1 MHRFFIPPSWIRG
14 NRVTITGPQA
24 HQIANVLRMRSGEL
38 IAVLDNSGWV
48 IEVQLTSV
56 DGNAVN
62 GEVQRR
68 RLSAREP
75 RTKVSLY
82 QGVLRSNRFE
92 FVLQKGTELGVVE
105 FVPVIA
111 DRCVMSDLEVV
122 EKKRR
127 RWEMIIQEAS
137 EQSRRGRKPAL
148 RSTALFPQVCEQV
161 RHSGGLSLILWEEE
175 GKTSL
180 RDVLRGVSSGER
192 DDRPFTVNFLVGPE
206 GGFSAG
212 EIEVAR
218 RYGLAPVS
226 LGPRILRSETAG
238 TVAAAVILYE
248 LGDLQ

>member
-111 DRCVMSDLEVV
+111 DRCVMSDLGCRE
-122 EKKRR
+122 
-127 RWEMIIQEAS
+127 EAPPL
-137 EQSRRGRKPAL
+137 GDDHP
-148 RSTALFPQVCEQV
+148 
-161 RHSGGLSLILWEEE
+161 GGL
-175 GKTSL
+175 
-180 RDVLRGVSSGER
+180 RAVAA
-192 DDRPFTVNFLVGPE
+192 GPE
-206 GGFSAG
+206 TRATLHCPLPAGLRTSEALGGSIAH
-212 EIEVAR
+212 
-218 RYGLAPVS
+218 S
-226 LGPRILRSETAG
+226 LGGGRQ
-238 TVAAAVILYE
+238 
-248 LGDLQ
+248 DLPS